1 MTGYMDAE
9 GTRIEM
15 DGAMNED
22 GSCTYTTHWKAAGKG
37 SEDYIATLHPDNTG
51 TYKSEK
57 ARAKC
62 NAKLM
67 AHSSLGL

>member
-51 TYKSEK
+51 TYKSEDGK
-57 ARAKC
+57 WTGVLC
-62 NAKLM
+62 G
-67 AHSSLGL
+67 LGLESVGW